1 MTNYDKIV
9 QNFSIEKCA
18 EMMVHEILVDEG
30 DYDMD
35 DEYQSFYV
43 TCWTFDDTTIY
54 DSPQEAIEDCIKWL
68 MVEI

>member
-35 DEYQSFYV
+35 DEYQSF
-43 TCWTFDDTTIY
+43 
-54 DSPQEAIEDCIKWL
+54 
-68 MVEI
+68 M